1 MSVDKVEKLLKFL
14 PPEDYV
20 LDSLKDEKV
29 WFSYLKNLNDPFEG
43 NVRFSKLEREE
54 VINVFLEVVTSKGAI
69 APAELPEYRKAL
81 EIDGHYDGLVEAIG
95 EIEKDTVR
103 NIMETF
109 SAFSCC
115 RVMSGSTVA
124 ERANEILM
132 WAHYTKSFRGLCI
145 DFDFHVLDR
154 SLRELN
160 RDDAMDNELISY
172 EPEMCE
178 LDFPQFMRNA
188 IKPHQVGMDDYI
200 KTSILRKHSI
210 WEYEKELRFLS
221 GREGLFN
228 ISNEAIKGVYLG
240 PNMDEKYR
248 EDVVDMFRSKFPY
261 VKLYNVAPY
270 GYGFNYKE
278 LK

>member
-1 MSVDKVEKLLKFL
+1 MSVDKIEKLLKFL
-14 PPEDYV
+14 PAEDYV
-20 LDSLKDEKV
+20 LDSLKGETV

-43 NVRFSKLEREE
+43 NVRFSKLERED
-54 VINVFLEVVTSKGAI
+54 VINVYLEVVVSKGGI
-69 APAELPEYRKAL
+69 APAELPEYRKVL
-81 EIDGHYDGLVEAIG
+81 EMDRHYEGLVEAIG

-109 SAFSCC
+109 STFSCC
-115 RVMSGSTVA
+115 RVMSGSSVA
-124 ERANEILM
+124 ERTNEILM
-132 WAHYTKSFRGLCI
+132 WAHYTKSFRGLCL
-145 DFDFHVLDR
+145 DFDFHVLDK

-160 RDDAMDNELISY
+160 GDEAMGNALINY
-172 EPEMCE
+172 EHEMYE
-178 LDFPQFMRNA
+178 VDFPKFMRNA

-200 KTSILRKHSI
+200 KTAIFRKHSI

-248 EDVVDMFRSKFPY
+248 EEVVTIFRSKFPY
-261 VKLYNVAPY
+261 VKLYDVAPY
-270 GYGFNYKE
+270 GYGLNYKE